1 MEILSKSH
9 LLLSVIANWPFAK
22 NKKGLEL
29 TSDEKC
35 FLKFVSMDILLVLRV
50 MLGVIKKLECYV
62 LFIMNVFDI
71 SVSKVF
77 CCTFCLIISP
87 KQTYCLTIT

>member
-1 MEILSKSH
+1 
-9 LLLSVIANWPFAK
+9 
-22 NKKGLEL
+22 
-29 TSDEKC
+29 
-35 FLKFVSMDILLVLRV
+35 MDILLVLRV

-87 KQTYCLTIT
+87 KQTNCLTIT